1 MSTATSFDTDL
12 ITGWGGDRA
21 GHGTALLEPVHAWKG
36 DNEWS
41 ENVVVCDIDDD
52 LDDDE
57 AYFLDDDEDDDD
69 DFSDDY
75 DDDDY
80 DDDDFDSDS
89 DDDLDDDDL

>member
-12 ITGWGGDRA
+12 ITGWSGDFS
-21 GHGTALLEPVHAWKG
+21 GSGTAMLEPDTTSVG
-36 DNEWS
+36 GYDWS
-41 ENVVVCDIDDD
+41 ENVAVCDVDDD

-80 DDDDFDSDS
+80 DDDDIDADSEEEI
-89 DDDLDDDDL
+89 DDDDL